1 MDSLCFFELKRVP
14 PIWCD
19 YLNYSIKRRKLVL
32 KISGCS
38 FIFRPQKRVLQ
49 PAWALRRLSWNF
61 IVRQLPTG
69 GKDDYD
75 STNSWIS
82 GGLPNSSR
90 RRRKGEGRWEGGE
103 LRIQRRIWC
112 NLEKIRPINHWITAS
127 EHTADMDSELQM
139 KKSIRSAYMQAVD
152 LANHNIINRISLR
165 CQHLPLAFSSGPACP
180 GNSSISA
187 SPERLFSSSG
197 NTMTK
202 KRSSLSSH
210 NFEECVCL
218 FTCGLFQ
225 VHKWAADKKVLK
237 MWIRRSCFLL
247 CFFLATLSVC
257 RVRLLVNMI
266 PFFEQYGFYS
276 NLIGVVFLS

>member
-1 MDSLCFFELKRVP
+1 
-14 PIWCD
+14 
-19 YLNYSIKRRKLVL
+19 
-32 KISGCS
+32 
-38 FIFRPQKRVLQ
+38 
-49 PAWALRRLSWNF
+49 
-61 IVRQLPTG
+61 
-69 GKDDYD
+69 
-75 STNSWIS
+75 
-82 GGLPNSSR
+82 
-90 RRRKGEGRWEGGE
+90 
-103 LRIQRRIWC
+103 
-112 NLEKIRPINHWITAS
+112 
-127 EHTADMDSELQM
+127 M